1 MCTMIAHQVKIE
13 GRGKSGPE
21 WFEVRE
27 ANVSYDHPYDLPLE
41 HALNIDFVNEA
52 LGPGARVAVEL
63 SVEAARQLVKT
74 IEAVLAQADQR
85 GVLEDLP
92 VAALEALATALRRS
106 GSRCARRV
114 TLLAAR
120 YPFRWIIVAT
130 VAVRSRRRGTPASP
144 ADEEDRSGGL
154 QSRLQTTG
162 AISRSACRRPRRW
175 RTRQRREHAPRP
187 GGSHGGNRNVSR
199 QIRAG
204 ARRTGGLHHGDGE
217 TVTYASTRRAPTGS
231 PISCAPTASSASTTT
246 RSSWRTTAATSR
258 RAGPASAPASTTPAS
273 TRT

>member
-52 LGPGARVAVEL
+52 LGPGTRVAVEL

-92 VAALEALATALRRS
+92 VAA
-106 GSRCARRV
+106 
-114 TLLAAR
+114 
-120 YPFRWIIVAT
+120 
-130 VAVRSRRRGTPASP
+130 
-144 ADEEDRSGGL
+144 
-154 QSRLQTTG
+154 
-162 AISRSACRRPRRW
+162 
-175 RTRQRREHAPRP
+175 
-187 GGSHGGNRNVSR
+187 
-199 QIRAG
+199 
-204 ARRTGGLHHGDGE
+204 
-217 TVTYASTRRAPTGS
+217 
-231 PISCAPTASSASTTT
+231 
-246 RSSWRTTAATSR
+246 
-258 RAGPASAPASTTPAS
+258 APARGPSMA
-273 TRT
+273 